1 VKKPD
6 LGLGDLPSSEAFRP
20 TIPTAR
26 YDRVDS
32 ESDRVYYI
40 AASGSTRLSLLDGGA
55 ISNAAIARPIAHS
68 PWRARINI
76 ITLFTS
82 DAQDAVG
89 VHCGAPPWPSCGF

>member
-1 VKKPD
+1 
-6 LGLGDLPSSEAFRP
+6 
-20 TIPTAR
+20 
-26 YDRVDS
+26 
-32 ESDRVYYI
+32 
-40 AASGSTRLSLLDGGA
+40 LDGVA

-82 DAQDAVG
+82 DAQDAIG